1 MAINFPSNPSN
12 NDTYSFNNIT
22 WTFDGTRWRK
32 PTPAASA
39 ASSTVVSSTEPA
51 GNVATGTIWFDTN
64 ASTTKIY
71 SGSGWTEVSSSSSGS
86 IEVSNTTPSS
96 PTAGTLWFN
105 TDTNII
111 KVYDGSQWIES
122 TVTADQLNL
131 GTGAFLL
138 PAGNTL
144 QRPAVNETTAG
155 MFRYNTE
162 EESSEFYTEAEG
174 WSVVAKQFPP
184 PTVTAASPTTFN
196 GESGTQVTVTGTDF
210 RQDATVI
217 FINSALTQFPAAAT
231 IIISD
236 TELLATTPQD
246 FTVSDGPLAVRVSQ
260 YSGFSTLTSAINTGN
275 APVWATLSGS
285 FGTKYEDESVNITL
299 SAPDS
304 DAGATVTFALQSGSL
319 PLGLTLASD
328 GTLSGTIPQ
337 TDNVTTYNFTIRATD
352 NAGNHADRSFSMVSS
367 PASITWTTTAGALP
381 NANNINAYSQST
393 VATSSGNV
401 PITYSITSGS
411 LPTGLS
417 LNSSTGAITGTA
429 VDAEATYTFTV
440 RASTT
445 YRTSDREF
453 SITQVLQVVASGG
466 SESTV
471 NGYKYH
477 TFTSSGTLNVTSGG
491 KITVMMVGG
500 GGGGGSTAAGGGGG
514 AGAYVYKTNHS
525 ITPQNYSIVIGDGG
539 AGAAATDP
547 GSPYGSDGVVR
558 FASNGG
564 NTTAFGLTA
573 LGGGSGGS
581 NNAGSAGGCG
591 GGSATASAG
600 GTSTA
605 STISDGVGFAG
616 SSGGSGGG
624 GGIGA
629 AASGITGGAG
639 LTISGA
645 TSISLGGGGQGA
657 NSAAGPGTNSY
668 GGGNGGTNG
677 GWRREGLVVGSNGT
691 SGKGAGGG
699 GGASAGGAYYFY
711 LAPGGTGGSGIVIVK
726 YSV

>member
-1 MAINFPSNPSN
+1 MPLNFPSNPAT
-12 NDTYSFNNIT
+12 NDEYSFNDLTWKYDGVRWVKNI
-22 WTFDGTRWRK
+22 
-32 PTPAASA
+32 PSTPLV
-39 ASSTVVSSTEPA
+39 STVVGSSQPSGTISA
-51 GNVATGTIWFDTN
+51 GTIWLDTN
-64 ASTTKIY
+64 SNTTKIY
-71 SGSGWTEVSSSSSGS
+71 SGSSWSDVSPTSSSS
-86 IEVSNTTPSS
+86 IEVANTAPATPN
-96 PTAGTLWFN
+96 AGTLWFN
-105 TDTNII
+105 SDTNII
-111 KVYDGSQWIES
+111 KIYDGSIWVEA

-131 GTGAFLL
+131 GTGAFVL
-138 PAGNTL
+138 PSGNTA
-144 QRPAVNETTAG
+144 QRPISNVTTPG
-155 MFRYNTE
+155 MFRYNTD
-162 EESSEFYTEAEG
+162 EESSEFFTDAEG
-174 WSVVAKQFPP
+174 WSVVAKKFPP
-184 PTVTAASPTTFN
+184 PTVTGASPTTYN

-210 RQDATVI
+210 MQDATVI

-260 YSGFSTLTSAINTGN
+260 YSGFSTITSAINTGN
-275 APVWATLSGS
+275 TPIWATSSGS
-285 FGTKYEDESVNITL
+285 FGTKYENESVSITL

-304 DAGATVTFALQSGSL
+304 DAGATVTFALQSGLL
-319 PLGLTLASD
+319 PLGLTLATD

-337 TDNVTTYNFTIRATD
+337 TDNVTTYNFTVRATD
-352 NAGNHADRSFSMVSS
+352 NAGNYTDRSFSMVSS
-367 PASITWTTTAGALP
+367 PVTITWSTAAGVLP
-381 NANNINAYSQST
+381 NANNINAYSQTTS
-393 VATSSGNV
+393 ASSSGNV
-401 PITYSITSGS
+401 PIAYSITTGS
-411 LPTGLS
+411 LPSGLS
-417 LNSSTGAITGTA
+417 LNSSTGEITGTA
-429 VDAEATYTFTV
+429 VDAEAIYTFTV
-440 RASTT
+440 RASTA

-453 SITQVLQVVASGG
+453 SITQVLQVVATGG

-471 NGYKYH
+471 NGFKYH

-514 AGAYVYKTNHS
+514 AGAYVYKTNYS
-525 ITPQNYSIVIGDGG
+525 ITAQNYSIVIGDGG
-539 AGAAATDP
+539 AGAAETNA

-573 LGGGSGGS
+573 LGGGCGGS
-581 NNAGSAGGCG
+581 NNAGTAGGSG
-591 GGSATASAG
+591 GGSATAAAG

-616 SSGGSGGG
+616 AAGASGGG
-624 GGIGA
+624 GGIGGT
-629 AASGITGGAG
+629 ASGITGGTG
-639 LTISGA
+639 ITVSGA
-645 TSISLGGGGQGA
+645 TSIDLGGGGQGG
-657 NSAAGPGTNSY
+657 NSSAGAGTNAY

-677 GWRREGLVVGSNGT
+677 GWRREGLVAGSNGT
-691 SGKGAGGG
+691 SNKGAGGG